1 MLFRSAGIEI
11 LLQKEKIK
19 KDDIAHLY
27 LAGAF
32 GSYIKIESAV
42 EIGLLPDISQ
52 ERITHVGNCAG
63 TGALMALFSGKI
75 MKEME
80 EDASQIRHIELAK
93 EESFQEYF
101 MQAMALKR
109 I

>member
-1 MLFRSAGIEI
+1 
-11 LLQKEKIK
+11 
-19 KDDIAHLY
+19 
-27 LAGAF
+27 
-32 GSYIKIESAV
+32 
-42 EIGLLPDISQ
+42 
-52 ERITHVGNCAG
+52 
-63 TGALMALFSGKI
+63 MALFSGKI